1 MWSVNIMGKV
11 WLFRSYIALLLN
23 LFPRYVPTSHVT
35 GYCGIFSGSSRC
47 SAFPEK
53 SPERGSENLAYV
65 RVRLGLEGFTLAV
78 GASLSII
85 ISKSWVPLI

>member
-1 MWSVNIMGKV
+1 MGKV
-11 WLFRSYIALLLN
+11 WLFRSYIALFLN

-53 SPERGSENLAYV
+53 SPEQGSENLAYV
-65 RVRLGLEGFTLAV
+65 RTLRSGGFHIGCWRLAEHHH
-78 GASLSII
+78 
-85 ISKSWVPLI
+85 

>member
-1 MWSVNIMGKV
+1 MGKV
-11 WLFRSYIALLLN
+11 WLFRSYIALFLN
-23 LFPRYVPTSHVT
+23 LFPRCVPTSHVT

-53 SPERGSENLAYV
+53 SPQNEVQKTWLTC
-65 RVRLGLEGFTLAV
+65 VRLGLEGFTLAV
-78 GASLSII
+78 CASLSII